1 MSEHARRSLLPLA
14 GQPRRERADAVR
26 NRTRL
31 LEVAARLV
39 AQHGAANVTM
49 DAVAAAAEVGKGTVF
64 RRFGDR
70 AGLMQALLDHAG
82 RTFQQAFISGPAPLG
97 PGAPPADRLR
107 AFGAAAIDHQ
117 LRYRDL
123 YLAAELPPE
132 RRYTDDPPRALLA
145 RHVAGLLAAAETD
158 GDLELLTEAL
168 LAYLDTALVTHLHT
182 QRGMATERITAG
194 WSHLVDRLVG

>member
-1 MSEHARRSLLPLA
+1 MRASPLPLLD
-14 GQPRRERADAVR
+14 QPRRERADAAR
-26 NRTRL
+26 NRARL
-31 LEVAARLV
+31 LDVAAHLV

-49 DAVAAAAEVGKGTVF
+49 DAVAAAAAVGKGTVY

-70 AGLMQALLDHAG
+70 AGLMHALLDHAG

-97 PGAPPADRLR
+97 PGAPPAERLQ
-107 AFGAAAIDHQ
+107 AFGAAAVHHY
-117 LRYRDL
+117 LRYHDL
-123 YLAAELPPE
+123 YLAAELPPD

-145 RHVAGLLAAAETD
+145 RHVAGLLSAAGVD

-182 QRGMATERITAG
+182 QRGMAAERIIAG
-194 WSHLVDRLVG
+194 WSFLVDRLVA

>member
-1 MSEHARRSLLPLA
+1 MSAHAQPSPLPLA

-145 RHVAGLLAAAETD
+145 RHVAGLLSAAETE

-168 LAYLDTALVTHLHT
+168 LAYIDTALITHLHT
-182 QRGMATERITAG
+182 QRGMTAERITAG